1 MAIFFL
7 QNSKI
12 KGNLPAGQMIVN
24 KINEA
29 AGAAGILSAPGGGGG
44 GGGQQTTVMMVPA
57 HQIGSV
63 IGRGVLLP
71 RLHILAGLDR

>member
-1 MAIFFL
+1 
-7 QNSKI
+7 
-12 KGNLPAGQMIVN
+12 MIVG

-29 AGAAGILSAPGGGGG
+29 AGAAGILSAPGGGGGG

-71 RLHILAGLDR
+71 RLHILARLDH

>member
-1 MAIFFL
+1 
-7 QNSKI
+7 
-12 KGNLPAGQMIVN
+12 MIVG

-29 AGAAGILSAPGGGGG
+29 AGAAGMLSAPGGGGG

>member
-1 MAIFFL
+1 
-7 QNSKI
+7 
-12 KGNLPAGQMIVN
+12 MIVG

-29 AGAAGILSAPGGGGG
+29 AGAAGMLSAPGGGGG

-71 RLHILAGLDR
+71 WLHILAGLDR